1 MPPARTRAPLP
12 RITDPYWPW
21 EEPENDSEIM
31 AVEKVRV
38 AHNSESVDSKKY
50 TVKKAAS
57 SNSAKAEAAQR
68 KYEVEELRYERIYG
82 KFVPDAANA
91 AWFRRKAPRVD
102 ELLVARAAAVDATS
116 HDEPC
121 MQRYLTLAT
130 EFETDFGH
138 QFSAK
143 DGTDHHFDRMAFHA
157 AQANGLK
164 VIYGDD
170 DVKIAEI
177 ITKPVVFDIHNPYP
191 ECHPRR
197 GDFDSKLRKLSA
209 LCRSIDNAPA
219 PLPTANGVVPFCIVN
234 ELAQSSC
241 LAEQRHGYYDALYV
255 KEQIYKL
262 YGHHWE
268 EINDYVGEKRENPY
282 TPFVLRAPLW

>member
-38 AHNSESVDSKKY
+38 AHNSRVCRLKKIY
-50 TVKKAAS
+50 EKAAS

-82 KFVPDAANA
+82 NA
-91 AWFRRKAPRVD
+91 LGSMNCWWQGRRQLMPPVMMS
-102 ELLVARAAAVDATS
+102 RACS
-116 HDEPC
+116 G
-121 MQRYLTLAT
+121 YLTLAT

-157 AQANGLK
+157 AQANG
-164 VIYGDD
+164 
-170 DVKIAEI
+170 
-177 ITKPVVFDIHNPYP
+177 
-191 ECHPRR
+191 
-197 GDFDSKLRKLSA
+197 SK
-209 LCRSIDNAPA
+209 
-219 PLPTANGVVPFCIVN
+219 
-234 ELAQSSC
+234 
-241 LAEQRHGYYDALYV
+241 
-255 KEQIYKL
+255 
-262 YGHHWE
+262 
-268 EINDYVGEKRENPY
+268 
-282 TPFVLRAPLW
+282 